1 MNTRDLN
8 YWTEMIF
15 RRRIMVLEVCAVVF
29 GLVMLGTLV
38 WPPIYQGTAKI
49 FVRDNRAELLVSPG
63 LSANTPQNPAVVANP
78 VNEEDLNSEME
89 LLTSTYII
97 KRAIE
102 ELPPPAHHTGIAA
115 PILNGVSYVL
125 SLPGAGYRAMHD
137 TPRLDPRESWAIEL
151 GQHLS
156 ASIIRKSDIIE
167 VNFRSHDPGWSKQF
181 LELLIGAYL
190 DYHAHISHDPAAEQF
205 FSQQAKLLQAK
216 LDDAEEQLREFQIK
230 SGITSVDD
238 QRAGLVDRLDQ
249 LQLQLDKNQ
258 ADLAYNEQQ
267 AISFKELLDETPPRL
282 SKETRQV
289 QNMALAQLKPQ
300 VMQLRAERAELLTRY
315 QPDSERIR
323 QIDAKLAAAQ
333 KILDTEDH
341 LEVSEKSTDI
351 NPIWVTINSNLS
363 QSKAQV
369 SALKASEASVT
380 GQVAA
385 ARQQLTEMASS
396 VVVLDRLQREV
407 QNSKDAYLS
416 YTRKSE
422 EARAAEALNRSRIL
436 NVSVA
441 QPANTPLRPVFP
453 NVPLNTAAGLI
464 LGLVLGVAAAYREE
478 ENDPKIYSSA
488 TISEVAGLDTVAV
501 LSDEF

>member
-1 MNTRDLN
+1 MNTHDFN

-15 RRRIMVLEVCAVVF
+15 RRRATVLEVCGVVF
-29 GLVMLGTLV
+29 GLVVIGTLL
-38 WPPIYQGTAKI
+38 WPPTYQGSAKI

-78 VNEEDLNSEME
+78 VSEEDLNSEME
-89 LLTSTYII
+89 LLTSTYIVR
-97 KRAIE
+97 RAIA
-102 ELPPPAHHTGIAA
+102 ELPLPSRHRGIAA
-115 PILNGVSYVL
+115 PVLNGVNYVL
-125 SLPGAGYRAMHD
+125 GLPGAGYRAMHN
-137 TPRLDPRESWAIEL
+137 TPDLAQRDAWVLEL
-151 GQHLS
+151 EQHLS
-156 ASIIRKSDIIE
+156 ASIIKKSDIIE
-167 VNFRSHDPGWSKQF
+167 VSFRAHDPKWSKQF
-181 LELLIGAYL
+181 LDLLIGAYL
-190 DYHAHISHDPAAEQF
+190 DYHARISHDPAAEKF
-205 FSQQAKLLQAK
+205 FSEQAKLLQTK
-216 LDDAEEQLREFQIK
+216 LDSAEEQLRQFQVK

-238 QRAGLVDRLDQ
+238 QRSGLVDRLDT

-267 AISFKELLDETPPRL
+267 QVSFKELLDQTPERL

-341 LEVSEKSTDI
+341 LEVSEKSTDV
-351 NPIWVTINSNLS
+351 NPLWVTINSNLD
-363 QSKAQV
+363 QAKAQV
-369 SALKASEASVT
+369 SALKASQVSIT
-380 GQVAA
+380 GQVAT
-385 ARQQLTEMASS
+385 ARKQLTDMASS
-396 VVVLDRLQREV
+396 VVVMDRLDRSV
-407 QNSKDAYLS
+407 QNAKDAYLS

-441 QPANTPLRPVFP
+441 QPATAPLRPIFP
-453 NVPLNTAAGLI
+453 KVPLNTAAGLL

-488 TISEVAGLDTVAV
+488 TISEVSGLETVAV

>member
-1 MNTRDLN
+1 MNTRDFN

-15 RRRIMVLEVCAVVF
+15 RRRATVLEVCGVVF
-29 GLVMLGTLV
+29 GLVVLATLV
-38 WPPIYQGTAKI
+38 WPPTYLGSAKI

-63 LSANTPQNPAVVANP
+63 MGVNTPQNPAVVANP

-102 ELPPPAHHTGIAA
+102 SLPPPARHHGIAT
-115 PILNGVSYVL
+115 PMLNGVNYVL
-125 SLPGAGYRAMHD
+125 GLPGAGYRAMHD
-137 TPRLDPRESWAIEL
+137 TPKLDARDAWAMEL
-151 GQHLS
+151 EQHLS
-156 ASIIRKSDIIE
+156 ASIIKKSDLIE
-167 VNFRSHDPGWSKQF
+167 VNFRAHDPAWSKAF
-181 LELLIGAYL
+181 LDLLLGAYL

-216 LDDAEEQLREFQIK
+216 LEDAEEQLRQFQVK
-230 SGITSVDD
+230 SGITSIDD

-249 LQLQLDKNQ
+249 LQLLLGKNQ
-258 ADLAYNEQQ
+258 SDLAYNQQQ
-267 AISFKELLDETPPRL
+267 AISFKTLLDETPARL

-341 LEVSEKSTDI
+341 LEISEKSTDI
-351 NPIWVTINSNLS
+351 NPLWVTINSNLD
-363 QSKAQV
+363 QAKAQV
-369 SALKASEASVT
+369 SALKASQVSITE
-380 GQVAA
+380 QVAT

-396 VVVLDRLQREV
+396 VVVLDRLQRTV
-407 QNSKDAYLS
+407 QNAKDAYLS

-441 QPANTPLRPVFP
+441 QPATAPLRPVFP
-453 NVPLNTAAGLI
+453 KVPLNIAAGLI
-464 LGLVLGVAAAYREE
+464 LGLILGIAAAYREE

-488 TISEVAGLDTVAV
+488 TIFEVAGLETVAV

>member
-1 MNTRDLN
+1 MNTRDFN
-8 YWTEMIF
+8 YWAEMIF
-15 RRRIMVLEVCAVVF
+15 RRRATVLEVCAIVF
-29 GLVMLGTLV
+29 GLVVLVTLV
-38 WPPIYQGTAKI
+38 WPPSYLGTAKI

-63 LSANTPQNPAVVANP
+63 LSANTPQNPAVVSNP
-78 VNEEDLNSEME
+78 VSEEDLNSEME

-102 ELPPPAHHTGIAA
+102 NLPPPVHQPGIAA
-115 PILNGVSYVL
+115 PVLNGVNYVL
-125 SLPGAGYRAMHD
+125 GLPGAGYRAMHD
-137 TPRLDPRESWAIEL
+137 TPQTNPRDAWALEL

-156 ASIIRKSDIIE
+156 ASIIKKSDIIE
-167 VNFRSHDPGWSKQF
+167 VNFRSHDPMWSKQF
-181 LELLIGAYL
+181 LTLLIEAYL
-190 DYHAHISHDPAAEQF
+190 DYHANISHDPAAEQF
-205 FSQQAKLLQAK
+205 FTKQAKELQVK
-216 LDDAEEQLREFQIK
+216 LEASEEQLRQFQVK

-249 LQLQLDKNQ
+249 LQLLLDKNQ
-258 ADLAYNEQQ
+258 SDLAFNAQQ
-267 AISFKELLDETPPRL
+267 AVSFKELLAETPARL

-333 KILDTEDH
+333 KILETEDH
-341 LEVSEKSTDI
+341 LEVSESSTDV

-363 QSKAQV
+363 QAKAQV
-369 SALKASEASVT
+369 SALKASQVSIAD
-380 GQVAA
+380 QVATT
-385 ARQQLTEMASS
+385 RKQLTEMASS
-396 VVVLDRLQREV
+396 VVILDQLQRTV
-407 QNSKDAYLS
+407 QNAKDAYLS
-416 YTRKSE
+416 YVRKSE
-422 EARAAEALNRSRIL
+422 EARTAEALNRSRIL

-441 QPANTPLRPVFP
+441 QPATTPMHPVFP

-464 LGLVLGVAAAYREE
+464 LGLALGVAAAYRAEE
-478 ENDPKIYSSA
+478 TDPKIYSSA
-488 TISEVAGLDTVAV
+488 TISEVAGLETVAV

>member
-1 MNTRDLN
+1 MNSRDLN
-8 YWTEMIF
+8 YWIEMIF
-15 RRRIMVLEVCAVVF
+15 RRRTVVLEVGAVVF
-29 GLVMLGTLV
+29 GLVVVGTLF

-63 LSANTPQNPAVVANP
+63 LSANTPQNPAVIANP
-78 VNEEDLNSEME
+78 VSEEDLNSEME

-102 ELPPPAHHTGIAA
+102 ALPPPIAHKGITA
-115 PILNGVSYVL
+115 PLFSGVNYVL
-125 SLPGAGYRAMHD
+125 GLPGAGYRAMHD
-137 TPRLDPRESWAIEL
+137 EPKVDSQEAWALEL
-151 GQHLS
+151 AQHLS
-156 ASIIRKSDIIE
+156 ASIIKKSDIIE
-167 VNFRSHDPGWSKQF
+167 VNFRSHDPAWSKQF
-181 LELLIGAYL
+181 LDLLLSSYL

-205 FSQQAKLLQAK
+205 FIEQAKVLQVR
-216 LDDAEEQLREFQIK
+216 LDDAEEQLRQFQVK

-238 QRAGLVDRLDQ
+238 QRTGLVDRLDQ

-258 ADLAYNEQQ
+258 SDLAFNQQQ
-267 AISFKELLDETPPRL
+267 AVTFKELLDQTPGRL

-315 QPDSERIR
+315 QPESERIR

-351 NPIWVTINSNLS
+351 NPLWVTIDTNLN
-363 QSKAQV
+363 QSTAQV
-369 SALKASEASVT
+369 AALKASEASVAA
-380 GQVAA
+380 QVATT
-385 ARQQLTEMASS
+385 RQQLTDMASNI
-396 VVVLDRLQREV
+396 VVMDRLQRTV
-407 QNSKDAYLS
+407 QNAKDAYLS
-416 YTRKSE
+416 YSRKSE

-441 QPANTPLRPVFP
+441 QPATAPLKPVFP
-453 NVPLNTAAGLI
+453 NVPLNTAAGLV
-464 LGLVLGVAAAYREE
+464 LGLVLGVVAAYRVE

-488 TISEVAGLDTVAV
+488 TIAELVGLEVVAV
-501 LSDEF
+501 LNDEF

>member
-1 MNTRDLN
+1 MDTRDFN

-15 RRRIMVLEVCAVVF
+15 RRRVTVLEVCAVVF
-29 GLVMLGTLV
+29 GLVVVGTLI
-38 WPPIYQGTAKI
+38 WPPTYQGTAKI

-63 LSANTPQNPAVVANP
+63 LSSNTPQNPAVVANP

-97 KRAIE
+97 KRAIAD
-102 ELPPPAHHTGIAA
+102 LPPPVHHKGFTA
-115 PILNGVSYVL
+115 PLLNSVHFVL
-125 SLPGAGYRAMHD
+125 GLPGAGYDAMHD
-137 TPRLDPRESWAIEL
+137 MPKVDPREACAIEL
-151 GQHLS
+151 EQHLS
-156 ASIIRKSDIIE
+156 ASIIKKSDIIE
-167 VNFRSHDPGWSKQF
+167 VNFRAHDPAWSKQF
-181 LELLIGAYL
+181 LELLISAYL
-190 DYHAHISHDPAAEQF
+190 DYHAHISHDPAAERF
-205 FSQQAKLLQAK
+205 FTQQAKLLQVQ
-216 LDDAEEQLREFQIK
+216 LDDAEEQLRQFQVK

-238 QRAGLVDRLDQ
+238 QRTGLVDRLDQ
-249 LQLQLDKNQ
+249 LQLQLGKNQ
-258 ADLAYNEQQ
+258 ADLAFNEQQ
-267 AISFKELLDETPPRL
+267 AISFKEMLDQTPERL

-341 LEVSEKSTDI
+341 LEVSEKSTDV
-351 NPIWVTINSNLS
+351 NPIWVTIDSNLS
-363 QSKAQV
+363 QAKAQV
-369 SALKASEASVT
+369 SALKASQASIAE
-380 GQVAA
+380 QVAA
-385 ARQQLTEMASS
+385 ARQQLTDMATN
-396 VVVLDRLQREV
+396 VVVLDRLERSV
-407 QNSKDAYLS
+407 QNAKDAYVS

-441 QPANTPLRPVFP
+441 QPATAPLRPVSP
-453 NVPLNTAAGLI
+453 KVPLNIFAGLI
-464 LGLVLGVAAAYREE
+464 LGLVLGVGAAYREE

-488 TISEVAGLDTVAV
+488 TISEVSGLETVAV
-501 LSDEF
+501 LGDEF

>member
-1 MNTRDLN
+1 MNTRDFN

-15 RRRIMVLEVCAVVF
+15 RRRVTVLEVCGIVF
-29 GLVMLGTLV
+29 GLVVLGTLV
-38 WPPIYQGTAKI
+38 WPPTYQGTAKI

-63 LSANTPQNPAVVANP
+63 LSANTPQNPAVVNNP

-97 KRAIE
+97 KRAIAD
-102 ELPPPAHHTGIAA
+102 LPPPARHQGIAA
-115 PILNGVSYVL
+115 PVINGVNYVL
-125 SLPGAGYRAMHD
+125 GLPGAGYRAMHD
-137 TPRLDPRESWAIEL
+137 EPRIDPREGWANEL
-151 GQHLS
+151 EQHLS
-156 ASIIRKSDIIE
+156 ASIIKKSDIIE
-167 VNFRSHDPGWSKQF
+167 VNFRSHSPVWSKQF
-181 LELLIGAYL
+181 LGLLIGAYL

-205 FSQQAKLLQAK
+205 FSQQAKMLQTK
-216 LDDAEEQLREFQIK
+216 LENAEEQLRQFQIK

-238 QRAGLVDRLDQ
+238 QRSGLVERLDA

-267 AISFKELLDETPPRL
+267 AISFKEMLDETPQRL

-341 LEVSEKSTDI
+341 LEVSEKSTDV
-351 NPIWVTINSNLS
+351 NPIWMTIDSNLS
-363 QSKAQV
+363 QAKAQV
-369 SALKASEASVT
+369 SALKASQVSIG

-385 ARQQLTEMASS
+385 AREQLTEMASS
-396 VVVLDRLQREV
+396 VVVLDRLQRTV

-416 YTRKSE
+416 YVRKSE
-422 EARAAEALNRSRIL
+422 EARAAEALNQSRIL

-441 QPANTPLRPVFP
+441 QPATAPLRPVFP
-453 NVPLNTAAGLI
+453 KVPLNTAAGLI
-464 LGLVLGVAAAYREE
+464 LGLLLGVAAAYREE

-488 TISEVAGLDTVAV
+488 TISEVAGLETVAV

>member
-1 MNTRDLN
+1 MSTRDLN
-8 YWTEMIF
+8 YWIEMVF
-15 RRRIMVLEVCAVVF
+15 RRRITVLEVAGVMF
-29 GLVMLGTLV
+29 GLVVLGTLL
-38 WPPIYQGTAKI
+38 WPPIYQGSAKI

-63 LSANTPQNPAVVANP
+63 MSENTPQNPAVIANP

-102 ELPPPAHHTGIAA
+102 ELPPPTHTKGIVG
-115 PILNGVSYVL
+115 PVMNGVSYVL
-125 SLPGAGYRAMHD
+125 GLPGAGYRMMHSE
-137 TPRLDPRESWAIEL
+137 PNLDAHEAWALQL

-156 ASIIRKSDIIE
+156 ASIIKKSDIIE
-167 VNFRSHDPGWSKQF
+167 VSFRSHDPAWSKQF
-181 LELLIGAYL
+181 LELLISAYL

-205 FSQQAKLLQAK
+205 FNQQAKLLQAK
-216 LDDAEEQLREFQIK
+216 LEDAEEQLRDFQVK
-230 SGITSVDD
+230 SGITSVED
-238 QRAGLVDRLDQ
+238 QRKGMVDRLDQ
-249 LQLQLDKNQ
+249 LQAGLDKNQ
-258 ADLAYNEQQ
+258 ADLAFNQEQ
-267 AISFKELLDETPPRL
+267 AISFKQLLDQTPARL

-351 NPIWVTINSNLS
+351 NPLWVTINSNLDS
-363 QSKAQV
+363 AKAQV
-369 SALKASEASVT
+369 SALKASQGSITE
-380 GQVAA
+380 QIAA
-385 ARQQLTEMASS
+385 ARQQLTDMANN
-396 VVVLDRLQREV
+396 VVIFDRLQRAV
-407 QNSKDAYLS
+407 QNAKDAYQS

-441 QPANTPLRPVFP
+441 QPATAPLRPVFP
-453 NVPLNTAAGLI
+453 NVPLNVAAGLI
-464 LGLVLGVAAAYREE
+464 LGLVLGVGAAYREE

-501 LSDEF
+501 LGDEI

>member
-8 YWTEMIF
+8 YWVEMIF
-15 RRRIMVLEVCAVVF
+15 RRRVTVLEVGAVVF
-29 GLVMLGTLV
+29 GLVVVGTLL
-38 WPPIYQGTAKI
+38 WPPVYQGTAKI

-63 LSANTPQNPAVVANP
+63 LSENTPQNPAVVTNP

-89 LLTSTYII
+89 LLTSTYLIR
-97 KRAIE
+97 RAVE
-102 ELPPPAHHTGIAA
+102 ELPPPAHKQGIVA
-115 PILNGVSYVL
+115 PVVNSVDYLL
-125 SLPGAGYRAMHD
+125 ELPGAGYRAMHSE
-137 TPRLDPRESWAIEL
+137 PSLDPHEAWAVQL
-151 GQHLS
+151 GQHLN
-156 ASIIRKSDIIE
+156 ASIIKKSDIIE
-167 VNFRSHDPGWSKQF
+167 VSFRSHDPAWSKQF
-181 LELLIGAYL
+181 LELLISAYL
-190 DYHAHISHDPAAEQF
+190 DYHAHISHDPAAEEF
-205 FSQQAKLLQAK
+205 FGTQAKLLQTR
-216 LDDAEEQLREFQIK
+216 LEDAEEQLREFQVK

-238 QRAGLVDRLDQ
+238 QRKGLVDRMDQ

-258 ADLAYNEQQ
+258 ADLAFNEQQ
-267 AISFKELLDETPPRL
+267 AASFKELLDQTPPRL

-351 NPIWVTINSNLS
+351 NPLWVTINSNLDS
-363 QSKAQV
+363 AKAQV
-369 SALKASEASVT
+369 SALKASEQSI
-380 GQVAA
+380 GSQVAD
-385 ARQQLTEMASS
+385 ARQQLTDMASN
-396 VVVLDRLQREV
+396 VVVLDRLQRAV
-407 QNSKDAYLS
+407 QNAKDVYLS

-441 QPANTPLRPVFP
+441 QPATAPLRPVFP

-464 LGLVLGVAAAYREE
+464 LGLLLGIAAAYREE

>member
-1 MNTRDLN
+1 MNTRDFN

-15 RRRIMVLEVCAVVF
+15 RRRATVLEVCGVVF
-29 GLVMLGTLV
+29 GLVVLGTLI
-38 WPPIYQGTAKI
+38 WPPTYQGTAKI

-97 KRAIE
+97 KRAIADM
-102 ELPPPAHHTGIAA
+102 PPPVAHKGIVA
-115 PILNGVSYVL
+115 PVMSGVNYVL
-125 SLPGAGYRAMHD
+125 GLPGAGYRAMHD
-137 TPRLDPRESWAIEL
+137 TPHLDARDAWAMTLE
-151 GQHLS
+151 QHLS
-156 ASIIRKSDIIE
+156 ASIIKKSDLIE
-167 VNFRSHDPGWSKQF
+167 VNFRAHDPAWSKQF
-181 LELLIGAYL
+181 LDLLISAYL

-216 LDDAEEQLREFQIK
+216 LDDAEEQLRDFQVK

-238 QRAGLVDRLDQ
+238 QRSGLVDRLDT

-258 ADLAYNEQQ
+258 ADLAYNQQQ
-267 AISFKELLDETPPRL
+267 AVSFKEMLDQTPDRL

-341 LEVSEKSTDI
+341 LEVSEKSTDV
-351 NPIWVTINSNLS
+351 NPLWVTINSNLD
-363 QSKAQV
+363 QAKAQV
-369 SALKASEASVT
+369 SALKASEASIT
-380 GQVAA
+380 EQVAT
-385 ARQQLTEMASS
+385 ARQQLTDMASS
-396 VVVLDRLQREV
+396 VVVLDRLQRSV
-407 QNSKDAYLS
+407 QNAKDAYLS

-441 QPANTPLRPVFP
+441 QPPTAPLRPVFP
-453 NVPLNTAAGLI
+453 KVPLNTAAGLL

-488 TISEVAGLDTVAV
+488 TISEISGLETVAV

>member
-1 MNTRDLN
+1 
-8 YWTEMIF
+8 MIF
-15 RRRIMVLEVCAVVF
+15 RRRVTVLEVCGVVF
-29 GLVMLGTLV
+29 ALVVLGTLV

-63 LSANTPQNPAVVANP
+63 MSANTPQNPAVVSNP
-78 VNEEDLNSEME
+78 VNEEDLNSEVE
-89 LLTSTYII
+89 LLTSVYIVR
-97 KRAIE
+97 RAIE
-102 ELPPPAHHTGIAA
+102 NLPPPVDRKGVVA
-115 PILNGVSYVL
+115 PVLNGVGYVL
-125 SLPGAGYRAMHD
+125 GLPGAGYRAMHD
-137 TPRLDPRESWAIEL
+137 EPVLDAHEAWALEL
-151 GQHLS
+151 EHHLS
-156 ASIIRKSDIIE
+156 ASIIKKSDIIE
-167 VNFRSHDPGWSKQF
+167 VNFRSRDPGWSKQF
-181 LELLIGAYL
+181 LGLLIGAYL
-190 DYHAHISHDPAAEQF
+190 DYHAHISNDPAAEAF
-205 FSQQAKLLQAK
+205 FSKQATLLQVK
-216 LDDAEEQLREFQIK
+216 LEAAEEEYRQFQVK

-258 ADLAYNEQQ
+258 SDLAYNEQQ
-267 AISFKELLDETPPRL
+267 AISFKELLDETPARL

-315 QPDSERIR
+315 QPESERIR

-333 KILDTEDH
+333 KILDSEDH

-351 NPIWVTINSNLS
+351 NPIWVTIDSNLN
-363 QSKAQV
+363 QAKAQV
-369 SALKASEASVT
+369 AALKASAASLT
-380 GQVAA
+380 QQVATT
-385 ARQQLTEMASS
+385 REQLTDMAGNI
-396 VVVLDRLQREV
+396 VVLDRLQRTV
-407 QNSKDAYLS
+407 QNAKDAYQS
-416 YTRKSE
+416 YVRKSE

-441 QPANTPLRPVFP
+441 QPATAPLRPVFP

>member
-8 YWTEMIF
+8 YWIEMIF
-15 RRRIMVLEVCAVVF
+15 RRRTTVLEVCAVVF
-29 GLVMLGTLV
+29 GLVVVGTLL

-63 LSANTPQNPAVVANP
+63 LAATTPQNPAVVSNP

-97 KRAIE
+97 RRAIAS
-102 ELPPPAHHTGIAA
+102 LPPPVHHKGITA
-115 PILNGVSYVL
+115 PLLNGVNYVL
-125 SLPGAGYRAMHD
+125 GLPGAGYRVMHD
-137 TPRLDPRESWAIEL
+137 TPKLDPREAWAIEL
-151 GQHLS
+151 SQHLS
-156 ASIIRKSDIIE
+156 ASIIKKSDIIE
-167 VNFRSHDPGWSKQF
+167 VNFRSHEPAWSKQF
-181 LELLIGAYL
+181 LDLLIGAYL

-205 FSQQAKLLQAK
+205 FNQQAKMLQAK
-216 LDDAEEQLREFQIK
+216 LEAAEEQLREFQVK
-230 SGITSVDD
+230 SGITSVED
-238 QRAGLVDRLDQ
+238 QRTGLVERLDQ
-249 LQLQLDKNQ
+249 LQLLLDKNES
-258 ADLAYNEQQ
+258 DLAFNDQQ
-267 AISFKELLDETPPRL
+267 AVSFKAMLDQTPDRL

-315 QPDSERIR
+315 QPNSERIR

-341 LEVSEKSTDI
+341 LEISEKSTDI
-351 NPIWVTINSNLS
+351 NPLWVTINTNLN
-363 QSKAQV
+363 QARAQV
-369 SALKASEASVT
+369 SALKASQASIA

-385 ARQQLTEMASS
+385 ARQQLTDMAGNI
-396 VVVLDRLQREV
+396 VVLDRLQRAV

-416 YTRKSE
+416 YVRKSE
-422 EARAAEALNRSRIL
+422 EARAAEALNQSRIL

-441 QPANTPLRPVFP
+441 QPATTPLRPVFP
-453 NVPLNTAAGLI
+453 KVPLNTAAGLI
-464 LGLVLGVAAAYREE
+464 LGLLLGVGAAYREE

-488 TISEVAGLDTVAV
+488 TISEVAGLETVAV

>member
-1 MNTRDLN
+1 
-8 YWTEMIF
+8 MIF
-15 RRRIMVLEVCAVVF
+15 RRRIIVLEVCGVVF
-29 GLVMLGTLV
+29 GLVVVGTLL
-38 WPPIYQGTAKI
+38 WPPIYQGSAKI

-63 LSANTPQNPAVVANP
+63 LSANTPQNPAVITNP
-78 VNEEDLNSEME
+78 VSEEDLNSEME

-102 ELPPPAHHTGIAA
+102 ALPPPVAHKGITA
-115 PILNGVSYVL
+115 PLFNGVGYVL
-125 SLPGAGYRAMHD
+125 GLPGAGYRAMHNE
-137 TPRLDPRESWAIEL
+137 PNLDSQDAWALEL
-151 GQHLS
+151 AQHLS
-156 ASIIRKSDIIE
+156 ASIIKKSDLIE
-167 VNFRSHDPGWSKQF
+167 VNFRSHDPAWSKQF
-181 LELLIGAYL
+181 LDLLLNAYL

-205 FSQQAKLLQAK
+205 FAEQAKMLQGK
-216 LDDAEEQLREFQIK
+216 LDDAEEQLRQFQIK

-238 QRAGLVDRLDQ
+238 QRTGLVDRLDA
-249 LQLQLDKNQ
+249 LQLQLDKTES
-258 ADLAYNEQQ
+258 DLAFNEQQ
-267 AISFKELLDETPPRL
+267 ASTFKELLDQTPPRL

-315 QPDSERIR
+315 QPTSERIR

-351 NPIWVTINSNLS
+351 NPLWVTVNTNLN
-363 QSKAQV
+363 QSTAQV
-369 SALKASEASVT
+369 AALKASEASI
-380 GQVAA
+380 GAQVAA
-385 ARQQLTEMASS
+385 TRQQLTDMASN
-396 VVVLDRLQREV
+396 VVIMDRLQRTV
-407 QNSKDAYLS
+407 QNAKDAYLS
-416 YTRKSE
+416 YSRKSE

-441 QPANTPLRPVFP
+441 QPATSPLKPVFP

-464 LGLVLGVAAAYREE
+464 LGLALGVFVAYREE

-488 TISEVAGLDTVAV
+488 TIAELVGLDVVAV
-501 LSDEF
+501 LNDEF

>member
-15 RRRIMVLEVCAVVF
+15 RRRITVLEVCAVVF
-29 GLVMLGTLV
+29 ALVVLGTLL

-63 LSANTPQNPAVVANP
+63 LAASTPQNPAVVANP

-97 KRAIE
+97 KRAIAD
-102 ELPPPAHHTGIAA
+102 LTPPVHHSGITA
-115 PILNGVSYVL
+115 PMLNGVNYVL
-125 SLPGAGYRAMHD
+125 GLPGAGYRAMHD
-137 TPRLDPRESWAIEL
+137 TPHLDAHDAWAIEL
-151 GQHLS
+151 EQHLS
-156 ASIIRKSDIIE
+156 ASIIKKSDILE
-167 VNFRSHDPGWSKQF
+167 VNFRSHDPAWSKQF
-181 LELLIGAYL
+181 LDLLMGAYL

-205 FSQQAKLLQAK
+205 FNQQAKLLQAQ
-216 LDDAEEQLREFQIK
+216 LEGAEEQLRLFQIK

-238 QRAGLVDRLDQ
+238 QRSGLVDRLDQ
-249 LQLQLDKNQ
+249 LQLQLGKNQ
-258 ADLAYNEQQ
+258 ADLAFNEQQ
-267 AISFKELLDETPPRL
+267 AISFKELLDQTPARL

-300 VMQLRAERAELLTRY
+300 VMQLRAERAELATRY

-333 KILDTEDH
+333 KILETEDH
-341 LEVSEKSTDI
+341 LEVSERSTDI
-351 NPIWVTINSNLS
+351 NPIWVTIDSNLS

-369 SALKASEASVT
+369 SALKASQASISE
-380 GQVAA
+380 QVATTRA
-385 ARQQLTEMASS
+385 QLTEMASS
-396 VVVLDRLQREV
+396 VVVLDRLQRSV
-407 QNSKDAYLS
+407 QNAKDAYLS
-416 YTRKSE
+416 YVRKSE

-441 QPANTPLRPVFP
+441 QPATAPLRPVFP
-453 NVPLNTAAGLI
+453 NVPLNTAVGLI
-464 LGLVLGVAAAYREE
+464 LGLVLGIGVAYREE
-478 ENDPKIYSSA
+478 ENDSKIYSSA
-488 TISEVAGLDTVAV
+488 TIFEVAGLDTVAV
-501 LSDEF
+501 LGDEF

>member
-1 MNTRDLN
+1 MNHRDLT

-15 RRRIMVLEVCAVVF
+15 RRRVTVIEVAAVVF
-29 GLVMLGTLV
+29 GLVVIGTIM
-38 WPPIYQGTAKI
+38 WPPVYQGTAKI

-63 LSANTPQNPAVVANP
+63 MGPNSQQNPAVVSNP
-78 VNEEDLNSEME
+78 VSEEDLNSEME

-102 ELPPPAHHTGIAA
+102 PLQPPAHEKGIAA
-115 PILNGVSYVL
+115 PVVNGVNYLL
-125 SLPGAGYRAMHD
+125 SLPGAGYRAMHAA
-137 TPRLDPRESWAIEL
+137 PNLDSHEAWALDL

-156 ASIIRKSDIIE
+156 ASIIKKSDIIE
-167 VNFRSHDPGWSKQF
+167 VNFRSHDPAWSKQF
-181 LELLIGAYL
+181 LDLLLSAYL

-205 FSQQAKLLQAK
+205 FSRQAKLLQGK
-216 LDDAEEQLREFQIK
+216 LDDAENHLRDFQIQ

-238 QRAGLVDRLDQ
+238 QRSGLVERLDQ
-249 LQLQLDKNQ
+249 LQLAYDKNQ
-258 ADLAYNEQQ
+258 SDLAFSEQQ
-267 AISFKELLDETPPRL
+267 AASFKDLLDGTPARL

-351 NPIWVTINSNLS
+351 NPLWVTENTNLN
-363 QSKAQV
+363 QAKAQV
-369 SALKASEASVT
+369 AALKASQDSIGAQVT
-380 GQVAA
+380 ET
-385 ARQQLTEMASS
+385 RKQLTDMASN
-396 VVVLDRLQREV
+396 VVILDRLQREV
-407 QNSKDAYLS
+407 QNAKDAYLS

-441 QPANTPLRPVFP
+441 QPATAPLRPVFP
-453 NVPLNTAAGLI
+453 NVPINTAAGLI
-464 LGLVLGVAAAYREE
+464 LGLALGLVAAYRQE

-488 TISEVAGLDTVAV
+488 TIAELAGLEVVAV
-501 LSDEF
+501 LNDEF

>member
-1 MNTRDLN
+1 MNTRDLT

-15 RRRIMVLEVCAVVF
+15 RRRITVLQVCAVVF
-29 GLVMLGTLV
+29 GLVVLGTLV

-63 LSANTPQNPAVVANP
+63 LAASTPQNPAVVNNP
-78 VNEEDLNSEME
+78 INEEDLNSEME

-102 ELPPPAHHTGIAA
+102 ALPPPVHHTGITA
-115 PILNGVSYVL
+115 PVLNGVNYVL
-125 SLPGAGYRAMHD
+125 GLPGAGYRAMHD
-137 TPRLDPRESWAIEL
+137 TPRLDSHESWAIEL

-156 ASIIRKSDIIE
+156 ASIIKKSDIIE
-167 VNFRSHDPGWSKQF
+167 VNFRSHDPAWSKQF

-205 FSQQAKLLQAK
+205 FNQQAKLLQTQ
-216 LDDAEEQLREFQIK
+216 LEDAEEQLREFQVK
-230 SGITSVDD
+230 SGITSIDD
-238 QRAGLVDRLDQ
+238 QRTGLVDRLDQ

-258 ADLAYNEQQ
+258 ADLAYNQQQ
-267 AISFKELLDETPPRL
+267 AISFKELLDQTPARL

-341 LEVSEKSTDI
+341 LEVSETSTDI
-351 NPIWVTINSNLS
+351 NPIWVTIDSNLS

-369 SALKASEASVT
+369 SALRASQASIT
-380 GQVAA
+380 EQVAA
-385 ARQQLTEMASS
+385 ARQQLTDMASS
-396 VVVLDRLQREV
+396 VVVLDRLQRTV
-407 QNSKDAYLS
+407 QNAKDAYLS

-441 QPANTPLRPVFP
+441 QPATAPLRPVFP

-464 LGLVLGVAAAYREE
+464 LGLALGVAAAYREE

-488 TISEVAGLDTVAV
+488 TIAEVAGLDTVAV

>member
-1 MNTRDLN
+1 MNTRDFN

-15 RRRIMVLEVCAVVF
+15 RRRVTVLEVCAVVF
-29 GLVMLGTLV
+29 GLVVVGTLV

-63 LSANTPQNPAVVANP
+63 LGANTPQNPAVITNP
-78 VNEEDLNSEME
+78 VSEEDLNSEVE

-97 KRAIE
+97 KRAIAE
-102 ELPPPAHHTGIAA
+102 MPAPAHHQGFTA
-115 PILNGVSYVL
+115 PLLNGVNYVL
-125 SLPGAGYRAMHD
+125 GLPGAGYRAMHD
-137 TPRLDPRESWAIEL
+137 TPKLDARDAWANEL
-151 GQHLS
+151 EQHLS
-156 ASIIRKSDIIE
+156 ASIIKKSDIIE
-167 VNFRSHDPGWSKQF
+167 VNFRAHDPAWSKQF

-205 FSQQAKLLQAK
+205 FSQQAKLLQVK
-216 LDDAEEQLREFQIK
+216 LDDAEEQLRAFQVK

-238 QRAGLVDRLDQ
+238 QRSGLVERLDT

-267 AISFKELLDETPPRL
+267 ALSYKEMLDQTPARL

-351 NPIWVTINSNLS
+351 NPIWVTINSSLS

-369 SALKASEASVT
+369 SALKASQASVSE
-380 GQVAA
+380 QVATT
-385 ARQQLTEMASS
+385 RQQLTDMAGS
-396 VVVLDRLQREV
+396 VVVLDRLQRTV
-407 QNSKDAYLS
+407 QNAKDAYLS

-441 QPANTPLRPVFP
+441 QPATAPLRPVFP
-453 NVPLNTAAGLI
+453 KVPLNTAAGLI
-464 LGLVLGVAAAYREE
+464 LGLLLGVAAAYREE

-488 TISEVAGLDTVAV
+488 TISEVAGLETVAV

>member
-15 RRRIMVLEVCAVVF
+15 RRRVTVLEVCAVVF
-29 GLVMLGTLV
+29 GLVVLGTLV

-63 LSANTPQNPAVVANP
+63 LSANTPQNPAVVNNP
-78 VNEEDLNSEME
+78 INEEDLNSEME

-97 KRAIE
+97 KRAVAD
-102 ELPPPAHHTGIAA
+102 LKPPVHHAGITA
-115 PILNGVSYVL
+115 PMLNGVNYVL
-125 SLPGAGYRAMHD
+125 GLPGAGYRAMHD
-137 TPRLDPRESWAIEL
+137 TPNLDPHEAWAIEL

-156 ASIIRKSDIIE
+156 ASVIKKSDIIE
-167 VNFRSHDPGWSKQF
+167 VNFRSHDPAWSKQF
-181 LELLIGAYL
+181 LELLMSAYL
-190 DYHAHISHDPAAEQF
+190 DYHAHISHDPAAEKF
-205 FSQQAKLLQAK
+205 FNQQAKMLQAQ
-216 LDDAEEQLREFQIK
+216 LEEAEEQLRLFQIK
-230 SGITSVDD
+230 SGITSIDD
-238 QRAGLVDRLDQ
+238 QRSGLVDRLDQ
-249 LQLQLDKNQ
+249 LQLQFDKNQ
-258 ADLAYNEQQ
+258 ADLAFNQQ
-267 AISFKELLDETPPRL
+267 QSISFKELLDQTPARL

-363 QSKAQV
+363 QAKAQV
-369 SALKASEASVT
+369 SALKASQTSI
-380 GQVAA
+380 GQQVAA
-385 ARQQLTEMASS
+385 ARQQLTDMASS
-396 VVVLDRLQREV
+396 VVVLDRLQRTV

-416 YTRKSE
+416 YVRKSE

-441 QPANTPLRPVFP
+441 QPATAPLRPVFP
-453 NVPLNTAAGLI
+453 NVPLNTGVGLI

-478 ENDPKIYSSA
+478 ENDSKIYSSA
-488 TISEVAGLDTVAV
+488 TISEVAGLETVAV
-501 LSDEF
+501 LGDEF

>member
-15 RRRIMVLEVCAVVF
+15 RRRVTVLEVGAVVF
-29 GLVMLGTLV
+29 GLVVLATLL

-63 LSANTPQNPAVVANP
+63 MGVNTPQNPAVVANP
-78 VNEEDLNSEME
+78 VSEEDLNSEME

-97 KRAIE
+97 KRAIQD
-102 ELPPPAHHTGIAA
+102 LPPPAHHTGIAA
-115 PILNGVSYVL
+115 PVLNGVHYVL
-125 SLPGAGYRAMHD
+125 GLPGAGYRAMHD
-137 TPRLDPRESWAIEL
+137 EPQLDPRESWAVEL
-151 GQHLS
+151 EQNLS
-156 ASIIRKSDIIE
+156 ASVIKKSDLIE
-167 VNFRSHDPGWSKQF
+167 VNFRSHDPAWSKQF

-190 DYHAHISHDPAAEQF
+190 DYHAHISHDPAAEKF
-205 FSQQAKLLQAK
+205 FGRQAELLQAK
-216 LDDAEEQLREFQIK
+216 LEAAEEKLREFQVK

-238 QRAGLVDRLDQ
+238 QRSGLVERLDT

-258 ADLAYNEQQ
+258 AELAYNQQQ
-267 AISFKELLDETPPRL
+267 AFSFKKILDQTPPRL

-341 LEVSEKSTDI
+341 LEISEKSTDI
-351 NPIWVTINSNLS
+351 NPVWVTIDSNLS
-363 QSKAQV
+363 QAKAQV
-369 SALKASEASVT
+369 SALKASQASIT
-380 GQVAA
+380 QQVAT
-385 ARQQLTEMASS
+385 ARQQLTEMAGSI
-396 VVVLDRLQREV
+396 VVLDRLQRTV
-407 QNSKDAYLS
+407 QNAKDAYLS

-441 QPANTPLRPVFP
+441 QPATAPLRPVFP
-453 NVPLNTAAGLI
+453 KVPLNTAAGLI

-478 ENDPKIYSSA
+478 ENDPKIYSSG

>member
-1 MNTRDLN
+1 MNSRDLT

-15 RRRIMVLEVCAVVF
+15 RRRITVLEVCGVVF
-29 GLVMLGTLV
+29 GLVVIGTIM
-38 WPPIYQGTAKI
+38 WPPMYQGTAKI

-63 LSANTPQNPAVVANP
+63 IAANTQQNPAVVSNP

-102 ELPPPAHHTGIAA
+102 SLTPPVKEKGFTA
-115 PILNGVSYVL
+115 PVMNGVNYL
-125 SLPGAGYRAMHD
+125 LALPGAGYRAMHD
-137 TPRLDPRESWAIEL
+137 TPNLDSHEAWAIEL
-151 GQHLS
+151 SQHLS
-156 ASIIRKSDIIE
+156 ASIIKKSDIIE
-167 VNFRSHDPGWSKQF
+167 VNFRSHDPAWSKQF
-181 LELLIGAYL
+181 LDLLLSAYL
-190 DYHAHISHDPAAEQF
+190 DYHAHISHDPAAEEF
-205 FSQQAKLLQAK
+205 FTQQAKLLQGR
-216 LDDAEEQLREFQIK
+216 LDETENQLRDFQVK

-238 QRAGLVDRLDQ
+238 QRTGLVDRLDQ
-249 LQLQLDKNQ
+249 LQLSLDKNQ
-258 ADLAYNEQQ
+258 SDLAFNEQQ
-267 AISFKELLDETPPRL
+267 AVSFKELLDQTPPRL

-351 NPIWVTINSNLS
+351 NPLWVTVNTNLNSS
-363 QSKAQV
+363 RAQV
-369 SALKASEASVT
+369 AALKASEESIAA
-380 GQVAA
+380 QVAE
-385 ARQQLTEMASS
+385 ARRNLTDMAGN
-396 VVVLDRLQREV
+396 VVILDRLEREV
-407 QNSKDAYLS
+407 QNAKDAYLS
-416 YTRKSE
+416 YSRKSE

-441 QPANTPLRPVFP
+441 QPATAPLRPVSP
-453 NVPLNTAAGLI
+453 NVPINTAAGLL
-464 LGLVLGVAAAYREE
+464 LGLALGMVAAYREE

-488 TISEVAGLDTVAV
+488 TIAELAGLDVVAV
-501 LSDEF
+501 LNDEF

>member
-1 MNTRDLN
+1 MNTRDFN

-15 RRRIMVLEVCAVVF
+15 RRRITVLEVCGVVF
-29 GLVMLGTLV
+29 GLVVVGTLL

-63 LSANTPQNPAVVANP
+63 MSATSPQSPAVVTNP
-78 VNEEDLNSEME
+78 VSEEDLNSEME
-89 LLTSTYII
+89 LLTSNYII
-97 KRAIE
+97 KRAIADM
-102 ELPPPAHHTGIAA
+102 PPPARHQGITA
-115 PILNGVSYVL
+115 PLLNGVNYVL
-125 SLPGAGYRAMHD
+125 GLPGAGYRAMHD
-137 TPRLDPRESWAIEL
+137 TPQLDARDAWANEL
-151 GQHLS
+151 EQHLS
-156 ASIIRKSDIIE
+156 ASVIKKSDIIE
-167 VNFRSHDPGWSKQF
+167 VNFRAHDPAWSKQF
-181 LELLIGAYL
+181 LEVLLGAYL

-205 FSQQAKLLQAK
+205 FSQQANLLQTR
-216 LDDAEEQLREFQIK
+216 LDEAEGRLRDFQVK

-238 QRAGLVDRLDQ
+238 QRSGLVDRLDT

-258 ADLAYNEQQ
+258 ADLAFNEQQ
-267 AISFKELLDETPPRL
+267 AISFKELLDQTPQRL

-341 LEVSEKSTDI
+341 LEVSETSTDI
-351 NPIWVTINSNLS
+351 NPIWETIDSNLS
-363 QSKAQV
+363 QAKAQV
-369 SALKASEASVT
+369 SALKASQASISD
-380 GQVAA
+380 QVATT
-385 ARQQLTEMASS
+385 RQQLTDMAGN
-396 VVVLDRLQREV
+396 VVVLDRLERSV
-407 QNSKDAYLS
+407 QTAKDAYLS

-441 QPANTPLRPVFP
+441 QPATAPLRPVFP
-453 NVPLNTAAGLI
+453 KVPLNTFAGLI
-464 LGLVLGVAAAYREE
+464 LGLILGVAAAYREE

-488 TISEVAGLDTVAV
+488 TISEVTGLETVAV